1 MYDSNSRS
9 GISAVSS
16 LYPSERGEQGSSMEN
31 GDDLS
36 GLKNL
41 GTASINILNAIGVKT
56 PQDLQRM
63 GSVKAY
69 LKIKA
74 RGIRVSKVMLYALEG
89 ALLNIHWKE
98 LDVDIKARLLTE
110 VENQEDVVT

>member
-1 MYDSNSRS
+1 MDK
-9 GISAVSS
+9 
-16 LYPSERGEQGSSMEN
+16 

-36 GLKNL
+36 SLKNL

-56 PQDLQRM
+56 RQDLQRL
-63 GSVKAY
+63 GSVNAY

-89 ALLNIHWKE
+89 ALLDVHWKE
-98 LDVDIKARLLTE
+98 LDTDIKARLLVE

>member
-1 MYDSNSRS
+1 MDK
-9 GISAVSS
+9 
-16 LYPSERGEQGSSMEN
+16 

-36 GLKNL
+36 SLKNL

-56 PQDLQRM
+56 RQDLQCL
-63 GSVKAY
+63 GSVNAY

-89 ALLNIHWKE
+89 ALLDVHWKE
-98 LDVDIKARLLTE
+98 LDTDIKARLLVE